1 MRKNTRETIRRPKD
15 WESDPAWDS
24 DGKEVFTEGGRK
36 PKTKTIEKD
45 EVFEADRGKIP
56 DCSQIHMHPPKRLG
70 GFFMGR
76 NRFHTGSRHSASLL
90 GWEGSW
96 CAIPVRMH

>member
-15 WESDPAWDS
+15 WERDPAWDS

-45 EVFEADRGKIP
+45 EVFEADRGE
-56 DCSQIHMHPPKRLG
+56 DS
-70 GFFMGR
+70 
-76 NRFHTGSRHSASLL
+76 
-90 GWEGSW
+90 
-96 CAIPVRMH
+96 